1 MIARNFAVSPI
12 INVVSLIFL
21 GIVLSW
27 YLARL
32 GAALKIPL
40 FVKWRNHLVEKERIQ
55 KQRCS
60 ISFDADTIAL
70 VDLREPKRNPLELK
84 WSEIDRLTVF
94 KRDLFTVDLICLCAD
109 FAGDKEIELDED
121 MPGWNALIDVLPTHL
136 LGCKQREDWFA
147 TVAYPPFAPNPTEIY
162 RRQTS
167 PTA

>member
-1 MIARNFAVSPI
+1 MDLFTKISVITLLGGFLAW
-12 INVVSLIFL
+12 LI
-21 GIVLSW
+21 S
-27 YLARL
+27 RL
-32 GAALKIPL
+32 GVALKIPL
-40 FVKWRNHLVEKERIQ
+40 FVKISKRISERDRIGW
-55 KQRCS
+55 QRCS
-60 ISFDADTIAL
+60 ISFDANSIAV
-70 VDLREPKRNPLELK
+70 VDLRKPTGKVFSLRWADIER
-84 WSEIDRLTVF
+84 ITVF
-94 KRDLFTVDLICLCAD
+94 KRDMFTVDLICLCAD